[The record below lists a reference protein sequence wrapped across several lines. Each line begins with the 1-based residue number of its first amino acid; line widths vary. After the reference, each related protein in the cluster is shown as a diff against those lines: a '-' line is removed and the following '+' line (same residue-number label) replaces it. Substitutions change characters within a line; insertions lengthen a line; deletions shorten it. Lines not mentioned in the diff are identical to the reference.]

1 MVHIKQI
8 YINGFSSFND
18 FKLDDLENSSMF
30 ITGTNGVGKSNFMEL
45 VHLAMYLPQELY
57 RYKNS
62 NASHI
67 IKITFELN
75 IEELKELKNKKIFID
90 CVNMIQFLL
99 QQDQSYI
106 NFYHIIDA
114 MKTFTINKDVLYIVN
129 IDNNNNNY
137 STIEYGPKNFFTIG
151 NMRAVGKYIEIIQQ
165 KQINKLTDVN
175 NYFVSIDQKFN
186 KITKDDLKNVS
197 ILKGKLGK
205 YIEFV
210 PSNDGTLILAC
221 RIDFNTYFNHVMTV
235 LSNIPDM
242 NNIIVEF
249 DMYIKEFS
257 AINHQQRIITHGMIQ
272 QVDFKFETTLHNH
285 IKKLCKFIMRN
296 KYISKQQMINTY
308 TNLKSQFTF
317 NDIVVHNKLA
327 EFVNNRFETRNK
339 LYDISHNNKI
349 LYKTIQDKFNEIV
362 NKEFDMT
369 VNTDHYVIDYEYKI
383 KKGDTLYN
391 CSNGETEL
399 IDFLVDYYR
408 EDKHIIFVDEP
419 CVHLSSQ
426 NKNNFRNEIL
436 KKESTKQIFIITH
449 NV

>member
-165 KQINKLTDVN
+165 KQINKIVYSINDVTI
-175 NYFVSIDQKFN
+175 S
-186 KITKDDLKNVS
+186 L
-197 ILKGKLGK
+197 
-205 YIEFV
+205 IE
-210 PSNDGTLILAC
+210 
-221 RIDFNTYFNHVMTV
+221 MT
-235 LSNIPDM
+235 S
-242 NNIIVEF
+242 
-249 DMYIKEFS
+249 
-257 AINHQQRIITHGMIQ
+257 
-272 QVDFKFETTLHNH
+272 
-285 IKKLCKFIMRN
+285 
-296 KYISKQQMINTY
+296 
-308 TNLKSQFTF
+308 
-317 NDIVVHNKLA
+317 
-327 EFVNNRFETRNK
+327 
-339 LYDISHNNKI
+339 
-349 LYKTIQDKFNEIV
+349 
-362 NKEFDMT
+362 
-369 VNTDHYVIDYEYKI
+369 
-383 KKGDTLYN
+383 
-391 CSNGETEL
+391 
-399 IDFLVDYYR
+399 
-408 EDKHIIFVDEP
+408 
-419 CVHLSSQ
+419 
-426 NKNNFRNEIL
+426 
-436 KKESTKQIFIITH
+436 
-449 NV
+449 